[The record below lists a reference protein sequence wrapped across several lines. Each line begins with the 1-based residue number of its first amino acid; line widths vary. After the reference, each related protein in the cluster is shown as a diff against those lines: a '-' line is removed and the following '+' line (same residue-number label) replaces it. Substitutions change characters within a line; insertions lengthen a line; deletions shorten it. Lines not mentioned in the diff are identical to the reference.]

1 MAVSRFPSNTSEERQ
16 VNPDLVTFAFQPI
29 VQVGNGWCPFAY
41 EALLRG
47 PNGEPAGTVLSGV
60 PADAML
66 AFDAAC
72 RRRALELAQFLGLR
86 ARLSLNLTAEA
97 VESYRHGFHATL
109 QAAREMGFSTS
120 RLVFE
125 LTEQAP
131 IADVRR
137 LSRWMAAARN
147 RGITVALDDFGAG
160 HANLGTLLKLRPHIV
175 KLDMD
180 LIRSID
186 ADRARQSLVKGILAA
201 CEGFG
206 SLVVAEG
213 VETEEEYRK
222 LCEMGVCL
230 MQGFYLGRPQVASLP
245 QAVRPLAQFEDAE

>member
-1 MAVSRFPSNTSEERQ
+1 M
-16 VNPDLVTFAFQPI
+16 NPDLVTFAFQPI